1 MQLNGP
7 AEVIM
12 MMVLPL
18 LTWSRSALFAPALA
32 PSSSFADCTND
43 PGAAQNASNF
53 IRNPSSLLGGPSG
66 SLTAAEF
73 TSAVRGFV
81 AANPQAL
88 AEAIGLFKRGG
99 LSTDE
104 QMAIGT
110 GVGFAS
116 GVCTRPAP
124 TFAAEIQTQIAGTA
138 SADMKQAY
146 AAAAGNELNVGGD
159 AGGAGSTGSVGGPTN
174 PTGSTPSGG
183 STALAFTSN
192 SVSYTP
198 ANFFT
203 RSASGAGSVG
213 TTTSTTLTIVCV
225 VSQTC
230 P

>member
-1 MQLNGP
+1 
-7 AEVIM
+7 M

-18 LTWSRSALFAPALA
+18 LTWSRSALFALVLPLA
-32 PSSSFADCTND
+32 PSGSFAACAND

-53 IRNPSSLLGGPSG
+53 IRNPSSFLGGPSG
-66 SLTAAEF
+66 PLTAAEF
-73 TSAVRGFV
+73 TSAVRGFA

-110 GVGFAS
+110 GVGFAV
-116 GVCTRPAP
+116 GVCIRPTP

-138 SADMKQAY
+138 SADAKQAY
-146 AAAAGNELNVGGD
+146 AAVTGNELIVGGG

-174 PTGSTPSGG
+174 PAGTTPSGG
-183 STALAFTSN
+183 SNALAFTSN
-192 SVSYTP
+192 CVFSAP

-203 RSASGAGSVG
+203 RSAGGGGSVG
-213 TTTSTTLTIVCV
+213 TTATTPTTLTIICV
-225 VSQTC
+225 VSQT
-230 P
+230 

>member
-18 LTWSRSALFAPALA
+18 LTWSRSAFFALALA
-32 PSSSFADCTND
+32 PSSSFAACTND
-43 PGAAQNASNF
+43 PSAAQNASNF
-53 IRNPSSLLGGPSG
+53 IRNPSSLLDGPGGP
-66 SLTAAEF
+66 LTAAEF

-81 AANPQAL
+81 AANPQAM

-104 QMAIGT
+104 QMAIGA
-110 GVGFAS
+110 GVGFAA
-116 GVCTRPAP
+116 GVCIRPAP

-138 SADMKQAY
+138 SADAKQAY
-146 AAAAGNELNVGGD
+146 AAVTGNELIVGGG

-174 PTGSTPSGG
+174 ATGTTPSGG
-183 STALAFTSN
+183 SNALAFTSN
-192 SVSYTP
+192 CISYAP

-203 RSASGAGSVG
+203 RSGGAGSVG
-213 TTTSTTLTIVCV
+213 IATTTSTALTIVCV
-225 VSQTC
+225 VSQT
-230 P
+230 